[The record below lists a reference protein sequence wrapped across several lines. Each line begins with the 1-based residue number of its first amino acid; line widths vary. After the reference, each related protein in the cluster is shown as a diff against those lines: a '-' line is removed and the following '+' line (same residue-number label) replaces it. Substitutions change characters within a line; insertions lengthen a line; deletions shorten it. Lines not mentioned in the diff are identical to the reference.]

1 MKTFKS
7 FYDWGKS
14 LKEGMPKGAIAGF
27 DGRDGEITIYRKGF
41 GFYGDT
47 GKFDFSAKNVKEL
60 KKILKDIGADP
71 NRPSFGELPKK

>member
-1 MKTFKS
+1 MKTFEE
-7 FYDWGKS
+7 Y
-14 LKEGMPKGAIAGF
+14 LNEGMPRGAIAGF
-27 DGRDGEITIYRKGF
+27 DGSDGVIVIYKKGS

-47 GKFDFSAKNVKEL
+47 GDFDFSAKNVKEL